1 VESPPG
7 ATRRVGVTKMRRIF
21 SGALLVVPVC
31 LLSSCVIGPRYT
43 RQTIVTPPA
52 FRGEAGAAQQSS
64 IADLPWWEVFHD
76 DTLRSLIKTALTN
89 NQDLRIAAL
98 RVEQARQLS
107 VQARSQYY
115 PSVGYEAGLSQG
127 KNEYQGVPSSS
138 GGLRRGSV
146 LAGFGATW
154 ELDLWGRIRWANE
167 AALANFLSTEQGRR
181 GVMLSLVS
189 NVAQAYFELLEFDL
203 RLDIARRNT
212 ASFEDS
218 LKLFRE
224 RLNGGTAS
232 RLETSRAEAAMAS
245 TAANIPDLER
255 QIAIQ
260 ENEIRLLIGTD
271 PGPIPHRGTLLEQ
284 TVPPDVPAGLPSILL
299 ERRPDIVQAELAVRA
314 ANAQVG
320 IASTAFF
327 PQIGLTDLL
336 GRASSPL
343 AAFTSGTNS
352 VWSTAS
358 NVVGPIYEGPSLRA
372 QKRQA
377 IAHWQETRIQYER
390 AALGAFRDVSNA
402 LFNRLK
408 LEDVRSRQA
417 EAVKAYQEAVE
428 VAVQRYAAGK
438 SGYYEVLEA
447 QQELFPAE
455 NALAET
461 ELGRRLAIVQLY
473 QALGGGWSLSN
484 ADWTAPPAPNPKQ

>member
-1 VESPPG
+1 
-7 ATRRVGVTKMRRIF
+7 MRRIF
-21 SGALLVVPVC
+21 SAALLVVPLCV
-31 LLSSCVIGPRYT
+31 LSSCVVGPRYT
-43 RQTIVTPPA
+43 RPTIVTPPA
-52 FRGEAGAAQQSS
+52 FRGEEGAAEQAS
-64 IADLPWWEVFHD
+64 IADLPWWEIFHD

-127 KNEYQGVPSSS
+127 KNEYQGQPANS
-138 GGLRRGSV
+138 GGVRQGSV

-154 ELDLWGRIRWANE
+154 QLDLWGRIRWANE
-167 AALANFLSTEQGRR
+167 ASLANFLASEQGRR
-181 GVMLSLVS
+181 GLMLSLVS
-189 NVAQAYFELLEFDL
+189 SVAQAYFELLGLDL

-271 PGPIPHRGTLLEQ
+271 PGSIPHRGTLLEQ
-284 TVPPDVPAGLPSILL
+284 TVPPDVPAGLPSLL
-299 ERRPDIVQAELAVRA
+299 LQRRPDILQAELAVRA

-320 IASTAFF
+320 IATTAFF

-343 AAFTSGTNS
+343 DAFTSGANS
-352 VWSTAS
+352 IWSTAS
-358 NVVGPIYEGPSLRA
+358 SAVGPIYAGRSLRS

-377 IAHWQETRIQYER
+377 IAHWQETRVQYER
-390 AALGAFRDVSNA
+390 AALAAFRDVSDA
-402 LFNRLK
+402 LFNREK

-428 VAVQRYAAGK
+428 VSMLRYTAGK
-438 SGYYEVLEA
+438 SSYYEVLEA

-455 NALAET
+455 IALAET

-473 QALGGGWSLSN
+473 QALGGGWKLAN
-484 ADWTAPPAPNPKQ
+484 ADWTASPAANPKP